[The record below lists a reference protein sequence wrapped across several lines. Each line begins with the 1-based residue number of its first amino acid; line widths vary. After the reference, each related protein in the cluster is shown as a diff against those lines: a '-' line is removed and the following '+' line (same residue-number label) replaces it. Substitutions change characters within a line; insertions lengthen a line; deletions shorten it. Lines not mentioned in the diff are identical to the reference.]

1 MRCGSRGSDS
11 IPGPRCSNERDS
23 RYRAHCGGDPG
34 DSRRIDSGAVFITA
48 TLGYLL
54 VYLVT
59 IGDLGLASRSEYSI
73 RIVGNFSRPFMSL
86 GFGRFEAIALVRWG
100 PITYLFSPLNVI
112 VALLLSVLVGSNLA
126 LTYLGWVQ
134 PKACGLESSGGVV
147 GAVPALLSGAA
158 YCGPT
163 ILLVFGIQAS
173 SVLITGFQLF
183 VPLAVVL
190 LIASLLLI
198 GRQVDPTLLHG
209 ARSST

>member
-1 MRCGSRGSDS
+1 MSVATVLGRTTAAVRV
-11 IPGPRCSNERDS
+11 IP
-23 RYRAHCGGDPG
+23 
-34 DSRRIDSGAVFITA
+34 RRIDSGAVFIFT

-54 VYLVT
+54 VYMFT

-73 RIVGNFSRPFMSL
+73 RIVENFSRAFTSL

-112 VALLLSVLVGSNLA
+112 IALLLSVLVGSNVA
-126 LTYLGWVQ
+126 LTYLGWIQ
-134 PKACGLESSGGVV
+134 PKACGLASSGGVV

-158 YCGPT
+158 CCGPT

-173 SVLITGFQLF
+173 SVLITGFQLL

-209 ARSST
+209 ARSTT